1 MNSITTIIPTPR
13 PVKRVALIVF
23 AAVIYSLNLNSFV
36 RTAGLFP
43 GGFSG
48 ITLLVQRL
56 SEKFLG
62 LEIPYTPLYLALNAA
77 PVYISFRFIGKKFTL
92 YSLLMIFLSSVLTD
106 LVPRITGFTFTH
118 DRLLCAV
125 FGGIVNGFAVSCCLR
140 ADATSGGTDFIAIY
154 FSEKKGADMWN
165 RILMMN
171 VCVLAVAG
179 VLFGWESA
187 LYSIIFQFTSTQVL
201 NMLYRRYQKVTML
214 IITERP
220 DDLYDAV
227 RSLTNHDATKF
238 EGTGCYSRAGKTLL
252 YTVVSADE
260 CGALTQ
266 EIRQRDPKAFVN
278 ILQSKGILGR
288 FFVRMKE

>member
-238 EGTGCYSRAGKTLL
+238 EGTGCYSRAGKMLL

-266 EIRQRDPKAFVN
+266 EIRRRDPKAFVN

>member
-266 EIRQRDPKAFVN
+266 EIRRRDPKAFVN

>member
-266 EIRQRDPKAFVN
+266 EIRRRDPKAFVN

-288 FFVRMKE
+288 FFTRLKD

>member
-1 MNSITTIIPTPR
+1 MNSITTIIPTPQ

-266 EIRQRDPKAFVN
+266 EIRRRDPKAFVN

>member
-62 LEIPYTPLYLALNAA
+62 LEIPYTPLYLALNAV

-266 EIRQRDPKAFVN
+266 EIRRRDPKAFVN

>member
-1 MNSITTIIPTPR
+1 MNSLTTIIPTPR

-62 LEIPYTPLYLALNAA
+62 LEIPYTPLYLAFNAA

-266 EIRQRDPKAFVN
+266 EIRRRDPKAFVN

>member
-266 EIRQRDPKAFVN
+266 EIRRRDPRAFVN

>member
-62 LEIPYTPLYLALNAA
+62 LEIPYTPLYLALNAV

-266 EIRQRDPKAFVN
+266 EIRRRDPKAFVN

-288 FFVRMKE
+288 FFTRLKD